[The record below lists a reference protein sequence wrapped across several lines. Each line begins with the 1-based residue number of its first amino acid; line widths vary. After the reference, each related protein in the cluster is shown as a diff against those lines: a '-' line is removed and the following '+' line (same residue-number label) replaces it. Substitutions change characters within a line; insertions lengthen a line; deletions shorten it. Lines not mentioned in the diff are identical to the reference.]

1 FFRECSLGL
10 PETQEFFGRDWEIHP
25 REHSRSGLFN
35 NQGTCARGKECSP
48 GGHNDQEREVPR
60 FNGAEISLWRRPM
73 TAVYVEGKRVQVLID
88 TGADDTIISEKD
100 LDLDA
105 PWTPKTVG
113 GLGGFINVK
122 CYPGIEIKMADKVAV
137 SDVLVGDT
145 PINIL
150 GRNYLAKMGVSIN
163 FPVLDFTPVKLKEGA
178 DGPRIKQWPL
188 SREKIEALKEIIRP
202 MVEAGQ
208 IVPTEPTNPYS
219 SPVFVIKKK
228 DKNKWRMLIDLRAL
242 NKATQ
247 DVWEVQTGIPH
258 PSGLPQMEQITV
270 LDLADAYYSIPLDPQ
285 FARYTAFTIPSVN
298 NTQPGER
305 YEFRVLPQGWSAS
318 PAIFQAT
325 VGRQLKLFKEKYPDL
340 IIVQYMDD
348 LLVGSNLDK
357 VSHLEQVK
365 QLRKFLL
372 EKGLRTPPEK
382 YQEDPPYHWMGY
394 ELHPKKWHLLPIEL
408 PEEEEWT
415 VHKIQKLVG
424 QLNWASQIY
433 SGIKTKHL
441 CKAIR
446 GVPGLTDKV
455 SLSEEAQAELRE
467 NKETPKQEVSGV
479 YYKEDEPL
487 ISEISKIGRGQWGYV
502 IRQTKGLLKTGKF
515 SKDKGTHY
523 NDFHQLAKAMYKIG
537 TESIVY
543 WGKVPKFRLPVVKEE
558 WDNWWHNHWQ
568 ATWIPDWEA
577 VHTPQLVR
585 LWYELV
591 SEPIPD
597 ADTYYVDGAANR
609 ESKMGKAGYISE
621 WGKQG
626 VKSLENTTNQKAELE
641 AILLAL
647 EEGPSKMNIVTD
659 SQYALGILLEHPTET
674 EHEIVEKIIQA
685 LQEKEQ
691 VYLNWVPAHKG
702 IGGNDQVDKL
712 VSRGIRRILFLER
725 VEEAQEDH
733 EKYHGNWKQLRD
745 EFQLPTL
752 IAKQIIAQCPKCQIK
767 GEPMHGQVDAS
778 MGVWQIDCT
787 HLENKVIIVA
797 VHVASGFMETKV
809 LSAETGKETAL
820 FLLQLGARWPIK
832 QIHTDNGPNFISQ
845 PVKAACWW
853 LGIDHTTGVPYNPQ
867 SQGVVES
874 KNRVLKETIKQIR
887 EDAERLETAVAMA
900 TFIINFKRRGGIGD
914 MAAIERLVNMITTD
928 LETQTLQQK
937 ISKLL
942 GYKVYYREGADP
954 TWKGPATLLWKG
966 EGAVVCKTEVG
977 DIKVVPRRKAKV
989 IKDYGKGVDSKT
1001 DTQNPS
1007 E

>member
-1 FFRECSLGL
+1 FFREYSLGL
-10 PETQEFFGRDWEIHP
+10 QETQELSRRNWEVHP
-25 REHSRSGLFN
+25 GEHSRSGILDY
-35 NQGTCARGKECSP
+35 QGTSTGAGEQP
-48 GGHNDQEREVPR
+48 PEGGNNEEREVPG

-73 TAVYVEGKRVQVLID
+73 TTVHIEGRKVQVLID

-100 LDLDA
+100 IDLEA

-122 CYPGIEIKMADKVAV
+122 CYPGIEIAMANKVAV
-137 SDVLVGDT
+137 SDLLVGDT

-163 FPVLDFTPVKLKEGA
+163 FPVLDYTPVKLKEGA
-178 DGPRIKQWPL
+178 DGPKIKQWPL
-188 SREKIEALKEIIRP
+188 SREKIEALKDILKP
-202 MVEAGQ
+202 MIEAGQ
-208 IVPTEPTNPYS
+208 IVPAAPTNPYN

-228 DKNKWRMLIDLRAL
+228 DKSKWRMLIDLRAL

-247 DVWEVQTGIPH
+247 EVWEVQTGIPH
-258 PSGLPQMEQITV
+258 PSALPQMEQITV
-270 LDLADAYYSIPLDPQ
+270 LDLADAYYSIALDPT
-285 FARYTAFTIPSVN
+285 FAKYTAFTVPSVN
-298 NTQPGER
+298 NIQPGER

-318 PAIFQAT
+318 PAIFQAS
-325 VGRQLKLFKEKYPDL
+325 VGRQLQIFREKNPEL

-348 LLVGSNLDK
+348 LLVGSDLRKDQHLKK
-357 VSHLEQVK
+357 VA
-365 QLRKFLL
+365 QLRQFLL
-372 EKGLRTPPEK
+372 ERGLRTPPEK
-382 YQEDPPYHWMGY
+382 YQEDPPFHWMGY
-394 ELHPKKWHLLPIEL
+394 ELHPKKWRLMPVTLPD
-408 PEEEEWT
+408 EEEWT

-441 CKAIR
+441 CRAIR
-446 GVPGLTDKV
+446 GVPGLTDPV
-455 SLSEEAQAELRE
+455 TLSEEAQAELRE
-467 NKETPKQEVSGV
+467 NKEILKQEVSGV
-479 YYKEDEPL
+479 YYKEQEPL
-487 ISEISKIGRGQWGYV
+487 IAELSKLGKGQWGYV
-502 IRQTKGLLKTGKF
+502 IRQPKGILKTGKF
-515 SKDKGTHY
+515 SRDKGAHY

-537 TESIVY
+537 TESIVF
-543 WGKVPKFRLPVVKEE
+543 WGRIPQFRLPVVKEE

-568 ATWIPDWEA
+568 AAWIPDWEA
-577 VHTPQLVR
+577 IHTPHLVK

-609 ESKMGKAGYISE
+609 ESKLGKAGYVTE
-621 WGKQG
+621 WGKQS
-626 VKSLENTTNQKAELE
+626 VKCLENTTNQKAELE

-659 SQYALGILLEHPTET
+659 SQYALGIILEHPSET
-674 EHEIVEKIIQA
+674 EHKIVEKVIQA
-685 LQEKEQ
+685 LQGKEQ
-691 VYLNWVPAHKG
+691 IYLAWVPAHKG

-712 VSRGIRRILFLER
+712 VSKGIRRILFLER

-745 EFQLPTL
+745 EYQLPTL
-752 IAKQIIAQCPKCQIK
+752 IAKQIITQCPKCQTR
-767 GEPMHGQVDAS
+767 GEPTHGQVDAS
-778 MGVWQIDCT
+778 MGIWQMDCT
-787 HLENKVIIVA
+787 HLENKIIIVA
-797 VHVASGFMETKV
+797 VHVASGYIETKI
-809 LSAETGKETAL
+809 LPAETGKETAL
-820 FLLQLGARWPIK
+820 FLLQLGARWPVT

-853 LGIDHTTGVPYNPQ
+853 LGIEHTTGVPYNPQ

-874 KNRVLKETIKQIR
+874 KNRILKDTIKQIR
-887 EDAERLETAVAMA
+887 DDAERLETAVAMA
-900 TFIINFKRRGGIGD
+900 TYIINFKRRGGIGD
-914 MAAIERLVNMITTD
+914 MSPIERLVNMITTEI
-928 LETQTLQQK
+928 ETKTLQQK

-942 GYKVYYREGADP
+942 GFKVYYREGADP

-989 IKDYGKGVDSKT
+989 IKEYGKDMDSKVN
-1001 DTQNPS
+1001 TQNS
-1007 E
+1007 NE